1 MCCGFSTVAWF
12 GAEVGLREVRVLLSD
27 VIGAVYVPFLV
38 CGSVSCHVDATF
50 SRRAVRVGADVK
62 DGERCV

>member
-1 MCCGFSTVAWF
+1 MCCGFSIVAWF

-27 VIGAVYVPFLV
+27 VIGAVYVLFV
-38 CGSVSCHVDATF
+38 CVVRSCHVDATF
-50 SRRAVRVGADVK
+50 PRRAASVGAGVK